1 MVYQF
6 KFSPYCRSFKQPLKT
21 HHGIWEKR
29 EGIIIQLTDEQGK
42 KGDGEIAPLS
52 WFGSE
57 TLGQALEFCQQL
69 PQTLTLEDVLNIPDK
84 LPACQ
89 FGFESALDEINA
101 LPKTRF
107 LRETGFLSQGFDY
120 ISKTG
125 FLKELKF
132 SGLLPSGNAALPV
145 FQTLFNQGF
154 RTFKWKIAVHPISDE
169 LDMFKQLTELILET
183 IISET
188 KQPEVVNLRLD
199 ANGGLNWE
207 EANKWLSVCDEIKSD
222 LLKIE
227 YLEQPLSVEQ
237 FAEMLALN
245 KQYSTTIALDE
256 SVATLSQI
264 RDGYQRGWRG
274 IFVIKPC
281 IVGSPR
287 KLRKL
292 CRENQIDAVFSS
304 VFETAVGRRAALNL
318 AAELSISNRAV
329 GFGVEHW

>member
-1 MVYQF
+1 MVYRFQ
-6 KFSPYCRSFKQPLKT
+6 FSPYSRPFKQPLKT

-29 EGIIIQLTDEQGK
+29 EGIILQLTDKQGK

-69 PQTLTLEDVLNIPDK
+69 PQTLTLEDIIEIPDNF
-84 LPACQ
+84 PACQ
-89 FGFESALDEINA
+89 FGFESALEENS
-101 LPKTRF
+101 
-107 LRETGFLSQGFDY
+107 EFLS
-120 ISKTG
+120 K
-125 FLKELKF
+125 LKF

-145 FQTLFNQGF
+145 FPTLFQQGF
-154 RTFKWKIAVHPISDE
+154 RTFKWKIAVHPISEE
-169 LDMFKQLTELILET
+169 LQLFQQLTELILTT
-183 IISET
+183 INSET
-188 KQPEVVNLRLD
+188 DKTEWVNLRLD
-199 ANGGLNWE
+199 ANGGLSWE

-222 LLKIE
+222 ILKIE
-227 YLEQPLSVEQ
+227 YLEQPLSIEQ
-237 FAEMLALN
+237 FDEMLALSR
-245 KQYSTTIALDE
+245 QYLTSIALDE

-264 RDGYQRGWRG
+264 RDCYQRGWRG
-274 IFVIKPC
+274 IFVIKPA

-318 AAELSISNRAV
+318 AAELSHPKRAV

>member
-1 MVYQF
+1 MVYRF
-6 KFSPYCRSFKQPLKT
+6 EFSPYSRPFKQPLKT

-29 EGIIIQLTDEQGK
+29 EGIVIRLSDERGK
-42 KGDGEIAPLS
+42 NGWGEIAPLS

-57 TLGQALEFCQQL
+57 TLQEALEFCGKL
-69 PQTLTLEDVLNIPDK
+69 PQTLTLEDILKIPDK
-84 LPACQ
+84 FPACQ
-89 FGFESALDEINA
+89 FGFESAWEDMNT
-101 LPKTRF
+101 LPN
-107 LRETGFLSQGFDY
+107 LENLEQQ
-120 ISKTG
+120 
-125 FLKELKF
+125 LQF
-132 SGLLPSGNAALPV
+132 SGLLPSGNAALQV
-145 FQTLFNQGF
+145 FKTLFNQGF

-169 LDMFKQLTELILET
+169 LQLFQQLTELMLET
-183 IISET
+183 INLKTITSKT
-188 KQPEVVNLRLD
+188 DKPEGVNLRLD

-207 EANKWLSVCDEIKSD
+207 EANKWLSVCDEFQSD
-222 LLKIE
+222 LIKVE

-237 FAEMLALN
+237 FTEMLALTR
-245 KQYSTTIALDE
+245 QYSTSIALDE
-256 SVATLSQI
+256 SVATLPQI
-264 RDGYQRGWRG
+264 RDCYQRGWRG

-318 AAELSISNRAV
+318 ACELSHPKRAV

>member
-1 MVYQF
+1 MVYRF
-6 KFSPYCRSFKQPLKT
+6 NFYPYSRPFKQPLKT

-29 EGIIIQLTDEQGK
+29 EGIIIQLADERGK
-42 KGDGEIAPLS
+42 NGWGEIAPLS

-57 TLGQALEFCQQL
+57 TLQEALEFCRKL
-69 PQTLTLEDVLNIPDK
+69 PQTLTLEDILEIPDNF
-84 LPACQ
+84 PACQ
-89 FGFESALDEINA
+89 FGFESAVTY
-101 LPKTRF
+101 PKTRF
-107 LRETGFLSQGFDY
+107 LKETGFLSQGFE
-120 ISKTG
+120 TG
-125 FLKELKF
+125 FLRELKF
-132 SGLLPSGNAALPV
+132 SGLLPSGKAALQV
-145 FQTLFNQGF
+145 FQTLFQQGF
-154 RTFKWKIAVHPISDE
+154 RTFKWKIAVYPISDE
-169 LDMFKQLTELILET
+169 LDMFKQLTKLILET

-188 KQPEVVNLRLD
+188 DKTEWVNLRLD
-199 ANGGLNWE
+199 ANGGLSWE

-222 LLKIE
+222 ILKIE

-237 FAEMLALN
+237 FAEMLALSQ
-245 KQYSTTIALDE
+245 QYFTSIALDE

-264 RDGYQRGWRG
+264 RDCYQRGWRG

-292 CRENQIDAVFSS
+292 CRENHIDAVFSS

-318 AAELSISNRAV
+318 ASELSHPKRAV

>member
-1 MVYQF
+1 MVYRFQ
-6 KFSPYCRSFKQPLKT
+6 FSPYCRPFKQPLKT

-42 KGDGEIAPLS
+42 IGWGEIAPLS

-57 TLGQALEFCQQL
+57 TLEQALEFCRKL
-69 PQTLTLEDVLNIPDK
+69 PQTLTLEDVLNIPDNF
-84 LPACQ
+84 PACQ
-89 FGFESALDEINA
+89 FGFESALTY
-101 LPKTRF
+101 PKTRF
-107 LRETGFLSQGFDY
+107 LRETGFFK
-120 ISKTG
+120 KTG
-125 FLKELKF
+125 FFRELKF
-132 SGLLPSGNAALPV
+132 SGLLPSGNAALQV
-145 FQTLFNQGF
+145 FPTLFQQGF

-169 LDMFKQLTELILET
+169 LQLFQRLTELMLET
-183 IISET
+183 INSET
-188 KQPEVVNLRLD
+188 DKAEWVNLRLD
-199 ANGGLNWE
+199 ANGGLSWQ
-207 EANKWLSVCDEIKSD
+207 EANKWLSVCDEFQSDFIKV
-222 LLKIE
+222 E

-237 FAEMLALN
+237 FAEMLALSQ
-245 KQYSTTIALDE
+245 QYLTSIALDE
-256 SVATLSQI
+256 SVATLPQI

-292 CRENQIDAVFSS
+292 CLENQIDAVFSS

-318 AAELSISNRAV
+318 AAELSHSKRAV